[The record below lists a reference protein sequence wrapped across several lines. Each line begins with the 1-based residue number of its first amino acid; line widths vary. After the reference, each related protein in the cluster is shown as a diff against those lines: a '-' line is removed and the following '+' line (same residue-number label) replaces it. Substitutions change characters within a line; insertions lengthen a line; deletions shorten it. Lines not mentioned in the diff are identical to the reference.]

1 MKGGTYMDEKNREF
15 FLNSLTIGNIV
26 DFREEDKMY
35 IGKIVKIDGEEL
47 TIQTKNGSVYYIFKS
62 DVVWVKNGTFWPKGI
77 YNALKLSNNC

>member
-26 DFREEDKMY
+26 AFRVEDKMY
-35 IGKIVKIDGEEL
+35 SGKIVKIDGEEL